1 MGDRVLATMFQHNHD
16 PPTLDIGDDGLCLSI
31 IKTKK
36 GKMNIKVGAH
46 TFYLKPG
53 NNKTDKKRWCCTQN
67 KYCRAC
73 LHIVDNKIVAIFNQ
87 HNHEKK

>member
-1 MGDRVLATMFQHNHD
+1 MCVLKFYVEWIYSFNVMQV
-16 PPTLDIGDDGLCLSI
+16 SI